1 MSTITEGKEIRCGV
15 ADMPTDPK
23 PQAHIVAHPD
33 TSAVALIRE
42 AIASKA
48 DPTYLR
54 ELLAVREAWE
64 ASEARKAFNNA
75 IAEFQRRAPIIAK
88 ADKAYDKQ
96 YARMDR
102 IWREIRPLLTELGL
116 SVTWQVCELREQICH
131 VEGQL
136 RHRQGHGERLAQ
148 DIPMPELIKGQNK
161 AQQMGSAG
169 TYARRYALCSALGI
183 VTGDDDDA
191 HSLSQLVTA
200 EQLAE
205 LNELIQAARGVN
217 GFNEKAFIGWVG
229 TDDLAQL
236 PAARFGDVVTML
248 KRKIG
253 GAK

>member
-1 MSTITEGKEIRCGV
+1 MSNEL
-15 ADMPTDPK
+15 
-23 PQAHIVAHPD
+23 AHTD

-64 ASEARKAFNNA
+64 QSEARKAFNNA

-116 SVTWQVCELREQICH
+116 SVTWQVCELREQICR

-161 AQQMGSAG
+161 AQQMGSAS

-183 VTGDDDDA
+183 VTGDDLDDDGHA
-191 HSLSQLVTA
+191 AGGALVTVDQA
-200 EQLAE
+200 RE
-205 LNELIQAARGVN
+205 LTELVDAARGVD
-217 GFNEKAFIGWVG
+217 GFNEQAFYGYAG
-229 TDDLAQL
+229 TEHMGLL
-236 PAARFGDVVTML
+236 PVARFEDVRKAL
-248 KRKIG
+248 KRKISS
-253 GAK
+253 K